1 MNIKHKSP
9 ATVRL
14 SLECDGETTVTT
26 WGEFLAA
33 NRLDRDVIR
42 AVWRVVTRELP
53 SVAIGDY
60 DEIVHVSIAE
70 GGAS

>member
-1 MNIKHKSP
+1 MNLQHKSP

-14 SLECDGETTVTT
+14 ALECDGETTVTT
-26 WGEFLAA
+26 WGEFLGA
-33 NRLDRDVIR
+33 NRSDRDVVR
-42 AVWRVVTRELP
+42 AVWCVVTRDLP

-70 GGAS
+70 GGAA